1 MITSISVIDLYESV
15 WNEPLKALAGKWE
28 VHPVALGQLLDR
40 HNIPR
45 PGSGYWTKKSMGK
58 AISITPLPEGLSPNA
73 LIDISRLQISK
84 HEKQSFAKAQLP
96 APTKSIG
103 QYPLLKG
110 IKQSFRKPSFKW
122 DFLLTQDFY
131 DTNVL
136 RVDVSKEQKD
146 RVIRILH
153 TLLAAMDKNKWSV
166 HVEKPEYQKRLSNVV
181 VVDGE
186 KIRWR
191 LREKLKQVKREL
203 TQEDLEEKKKL
214 GRVWY
219 EKINIPAGELV
230 LRHNGAS
237 SISFSKEFKDK
248 TNMPLEAQLGHF
260 IASLKASAEYAKVLR
275 KKHEEEQEISKQ
287 KQALLRQYESL
298 VTTQTQN
305 IRTFFSLFE
314 KSQRATQCRALIETI
329 TESEAFKKYS
339 ELEQKRWHVW
349 ATSIVDSIDPVLAFE
364 MPELMNEQN
373 CLTKSVFAQ
382 AINEAGLNT
391 KIPVPSVS
399 FEDLSHGLDTLTTLY
414 K

>member
-1 MITSISVIDLYESV
+1 MISSLSVIQLYESV
-15 WNEPLKALAGKWE
+15 WNEPLKVLAGKWKI
-28 VHPVALGQLLDR
+28 HPVALGQLLDR

-58 AISITPLPEGLSPNA
+58 AIRITPLPEGLSPNS

-84 HEKQSFAKAQLP
+84 HEKQSLIKAQFP
-96 APTKSIG
+96 ASAKSLG
-103 QYPLLKG
+103 QYPLLKD

-131 DTNVL
+131 DTSVL
-136 RVDVSKEQKD
+136 RVDVSKEQKN
-146 RVIRILH
+146 RAVRILH

-339 ELEQKRWHVW
+339 EIEQKRWHVW

-399 FEDLSHGLDTLTTLY
+399 FEDLSHGLDTLTTLH

>member
-58 AISITPLPEGLSPNA
+58 AISITPLPKDLYHNA
-73 LIDISRLQISK
+73 LIDVTRLQMSK
-84 HEKQSFAKAQLP
+84 HEKQSLGKAQLP
-96 APTKSIG
+96 APAKSIA
-103 QYPLLKG
+103 QYHLLKG
-110 IKQSFRKPSFKW
+110 IKMSFRKPSFKW

-131 DTNVL
+131 DTSVL
-136 RVDVSKEQKD
+136 RVDVSKEQKN
-146 RVIRILH
+146 RAVRILH
-153 TLLAAMDKNKWSV
+153 TLLAVMDKNNWSV
-166 HVEKPEYQKRLSNVV
+166 HVEKPEYEKRLSNVV
-181 VVDGE
+181 IVDGE

-191 LREKLKQVKREL
+191 LREKLKQLKREL
-203 TQEDLEEKKKL
+203 TEEDLEEKKKW
-214 GRVWY
+214 GRVWHV
-219 EKINIPAGELV
+219 KINIPAGVLV
-230 LRHNGAS
+230 LTHNGAS
-237 SISFSKEFKDK
+237 STRFMQEFKDK
-248 TNMPLEAQLGHF
+248 KNMPLEAQLGHF
-260 IASLKASAEYAKVLR
+260 TASLKSSATYAKVLR
-275 KKHEEEQEISKQ
+275 KKHEEEQEIYKQ

-298 VTTQTQN
+298 VTTQTHN
-305 IRTFFSLFE
+305 IRTFFSLF
-314 KSQRATQCRALIETI
+314 KNSQRVTECRALIETI

-382 AINEAGLNT
+382 AISDAGLNT